1 MLGEYKP
8 GGQVWG
14 AKVDRGLG
22 WSHHSVCKL
31 YIFLNSY
38 LSSVASDVGL
48 QAFLSGRVSS
58 PWDPFPCIEVT
69 AVLPAPR
76 LELGFV
82 QMAQGFLPGG
92 PGL

>member
-1 MLGEYKP
+1 MLAEYKP

-22 WSHHSVCKL
+22 WSHRSVCKL

-48 QAFLSGRVSS
+48 QAFWSGRVS
-58 PWDPFPCIEVT
+58 PLWDPLPYIEVT

-76 LELGFV
+76 P
-82 QMAQGFLPGG
+82 QTPD
-92 PGL
+92 